1 MSRPTLRTEKL
12 DMETV
17 SLIKAL
23 CAEYG
28 IMRSIYYEHSE
39 LGAPGEGQLSY
50 MSLLAAMGGGNVTP
64 EQDGRIAR
72 SVSQVRAALRA
83 SGRLPLRKQVL
94 SQLTAALAAWEE
106 DPDVFVPGELSALRR
121 IASRAVGRI
130 DKKRT

>member
-39 LGAPGEGQLSY
+39 LGAPGEGRLSY

-83 SGRLPLRKQVL
+83 GGRLPLRKQVL
-94 SQLTAALAAWEE
+94 SQLTPALSAWEE
-106 DPDVFVPGELSALRR
+106 DPDVFAPGELSALRR
-121 IASRAVGRI
+121 IASRAAGRI
-130 DKKRT
+130 GKKHT